1 MASKNR
7 FPPATSLATKKV
19 MRANRGKD
27 TQPELRVRRIVHASG
42 LRYRVDY
49 RPEESLN
56 RRGDLV
62 FIRSKVVVFIHGC
75 FWHGCP
81 KHYRKPTS
89 NQDYWDQKIARNCQ
103 RDKAITTALRNN
115 RWIVVRIWEHEVSN
129 PKAIGRKMARI
140 KKLIH
145 NRKS

>member
-1 MASKNR
+1 MVIKNR
-7 FPPATSLATKKV
+7 FPAATTLATKKV
-19 MRANRGKD
+19 MRANRRKN

-62 FIRSKVVVFIHGC
+62 FLGSKVVVFIHGC

-81 KHYRKPTS
+81 KHFSAPKSNRSFWKTKIDTNRK
-89 NQDYWDQKIARNCQ
+89 
-103 RDKAITTALRNN
+103 RDKETQRYLQKKG
-115 RWIVVRIWEHEVSN
+115 WKVVTIWEHSSPE
-129 PKAIGRKMARI
+129 KAAAKII
-140 KKLIH
+140 EIV
-145 NRKS
+145 NKS